1 MPIRVR
7 RIINWLSYGVLT
19 VVLLLAVSI
28 VGGLLWL
35 RSSWGGDFVRGQI
48 ESQLEGLMWGEVQ
61 VGRVSGDI
69 ISGIVLEDFAMVG
82 EDGVALIDAD
92 KIVVDYALAPFFERR
107 ITLSRVRLENPDIHI
122 VRYSDGRWNF
132 KTLFK
137 PRPPRPPFAPPGWG
151 TYVDINR
158 LEFVDG
164 NVQVSLAETDWPL
177 LDWDQNE
184 FRGLNGKLD
193 LKIVTE
199 ARGDP
204 ERRFVLHD
212 LAFRTTVPE
221 LDVQRLN
228 GKLEWTDSGLVVD
241 EVDFETRGSTIVTNG
256 ELSFGEQDSFALDID
271 APLVGLDEWRRFFPA
286 IRLSGNAE
294 FKGRLAGPI
303 ANPVIAIEASRV
315 DTGRSIVTASGELVD
330 LADLKLDLDV
340 GLESLVPDDIRLFWL
355 DYPFVQPLSGNV
367 RVTGPPRRLNVDANL
382 RTPVGGLTVDGTIGP
397 GPPLSYN
404 VSATSSDLDIG
415 ALIGR
420 PEVDVTLSGG
430 YVIEGVGTG
439 AENLEANLVAELT
452 ESSIYWWDLAA
463 AETQGRLLGRVYQA
477 DSLSAEMLNSV
488 VRGTGTFG
496 LASDGVI
503 QTDVEITSGRLAEL
517 WPDLAAVD
525 GSVVTR
531 ADISGTY
538 GGFDVAGDVE
548 AGQLAVG
555 GAEADSF
562 TGRVTLAD
570 VRGDLSMTADGAL
583 KNVRV
588 LGLAVD
594 DADVDIR
601 YNQRIMNIDGALLY
615 LDESRTDFSGVAD
628 FRPTGT
634 AFRLE
639 RIAHTSPTG
648 DWAMSDGGSLTIL
661 DGTARFEDFQVAQ
674 EAQRV
679 RLGGEFAITDGE
691 SDLAFEI
698 EQLEMIELARLAGR
712 PTGDWE
718 GRLTMS
724 GRLTGPRAD
733 PKIELEG
740 GVSAGRILSFRFV
753 GMAAAFDYFNQTA
766 RIDLTITTPTE
777 GHDLVVTGDF
787 PINLALVGGVDRL
800 PNRAVD
806 LAVRSRNTDLSL
818 LAAVVPGLSELSG
831 PVQIEVN
838 VGGTAEEPRFEGFAT
853 LENGRF
859 RVSAT
864 GVKYRDLTGTVSF
877 NNDRVR
883 IERITGRDNYTGTF
897 EASGEIAMENL
908 QFGAV
913 GIDVALREL
922 AVVDL
927 RRQLVRVGGSIALEG
942 TTRNPLITGQVKVEE
957 AIYRLPE
964 RSRKQVIDLDEATL
978 YVEVSA
984 LDEGLGE
991 RSPSTWTRARVDLLV
1006 QVADNAILTASNA
1019 RAEIVGD
1026 LSLFKASGAD
1036 VPTFSGTLNVRRGFY
1051 REFGQ
1056 RFTIQE
1062 GEVFFFGTPE
1072 LNPGLHIVA
1081 QRTVQNVEGFGDV
1094 DIRII
1099 VGGRLRSPTIDLEST
1114 PEFDK
1119 SEIIAIALFGSP
1131 SASTASQQGQLD
1143 TALRTVFV
1151 GASAQLQSALASE
1164 VGLDIL
1170 EISQREEAGGQT
1182 ATLFRIGKF
1191 ITPDVYVTVEQEVGG
1206 EEDRQAVGIRYQ
1218 VSRAF
1223 ALQATTGTRQSA
1235 VDLFWEF
1242 SY

>member
-1 MPIRVR
+1 MPIKVR
-7 RIINWLSYGVLT
+7 RIINWLLYGVIA

-48 ESQLEGLMWGEVQ
+48 ESQLEGLMHGEVQ
-61 VGRVSGDI
+61 IGRVSGDM
-69 ISGIVLEDFAMVG
+69 ISGIVLEDFAMIG
-82 EDGVALIDAD
+82 EDGIALIDAD
-92 KIVVDYALAPFFERR
+92 RIAVSYTLTPFFDRR
-107 ITLSRVRLENPDIHI
+107 IALSRVRLENPDIHL
-122 VRYSDGRWNF
+122 VRYPDGRWNF
-132 KTLFK
+132 RTLFK
-137 PRPPRPPFAPPGWG
+137 PRPPPPPYAPPGWG
-151 TYVDINR
+151 TYIDIDR

-164 NVQVSLAETDWPL
+164 NVRFSIDETDWPL
-177 LDWDQNE
+177 VDWDRNE
-184 FRGLNGKLD
+184 FQGLNGRLD

-199 ARGDP
+199 ARGVP

-221 LDVQRLN
+221 LDVQRLD
-228 GKLEWTDSGLVVD
+228 GKLEWTEGNVVVD
-241 EVDFETRGSTIVTNG
+241 KVDFETAGSRITTDG
-256 ELSFGEQDSFALDID
+256 ELALGDQDSFALEID
-271 APLVGLDEWRRFFPA
+271 APLIGLDEWRRFFPA
-286 IRLSGNAE
+286 IRMSGNAE
-294 FKGRLAGPI
+294 FKGRVTGPV
-303 ANPVIAIEASRV
+303 ANPVVVIETSRV
-315 DTGRSIVTASGELVD
+315 DTGQSVVTVSGELVD
-330 LADLKLDLDV
+330 LADLRLDLDV
-340 GLESLVPDDIRLFWL
+340 ELESLAPDDIQLFWPG
-355 DYPFVQPLSGNV
+355 YPFVQPLSGNV
-367 RVTGPPRRLNVDANL
+367 GVTGPPRRLDVDADL
-382 RTPVGGLTVDGTIGP
+382 RTPVGGLTVDGMVQP
-397 GPPLSYN
+397 GPPFQYN
-404 VSATSSDLDIG
+404 VSVTSTQLDIG

-420 PEVDVTLSGG
+420 PDVDVTLSGG

-439 AENLEANLVAELT
+439 ANELEATLAAALT
-452 ESSIYWWDLAA
+452 ESSIYWWELAT
-463 AETQGRLLGRVYQA
+463 AETQGRLLGRVFEA
-477 DSLSAEMLNSV
+477 DTLTVQMPNSV
-488 VRGTGTFG
+488 IYGRGRFG

-503 QTDVEITSGRLAEL
+503 KTDVEITSSRLVEL
-517 WPDLAAVD
+517 WPDLTAVN
-525 GSVVTR
+525 GRVITR

-555 GAEADSF
+555 VAEADSF

-570 VRGDLSMTADGAL
+570 VRGDFSMTADGAL

-601 YNQRIMNIDGALLY
+601 YNRRVMNIDGALLY

-634 AFRLE
+634 AFTLE
-639 RIAHTSPTG
+639 QIAHTSPMG
-648 DWAMSDGGSLTIL
+648 DWRMVEGGSMTVSN
-661 DGTARFEDFQVAQ
+661 GAARFQSLQVAQ
-674 EAQRV
+674 GEQRL
-679 RLGGEFAITDGE
+679 RLDGEFAITDGE
-691 SDLAFEI
+691 SDLTFEI

-724 GRLTGPRAD
+724 GRLTGTRAD
-733 PKIELEG
+733 PRIELEG
-740 GVSAGRILSFRFV
+740 DVSTGRILSFRFA
-753 GMAAAFDYFNQTA
+753 GITAAFDYSDETA
-766 RIDLTITTPTE
+766 GIDLSITTPTE

-787 PINLALVGGVDRL
+787 PVNLALLGGVDRL

-806 LAVRSRNTDLSL
+806 LEVRSRNTDLSL

-831 PVQIEVN
+831 PVEIEVS

-864 GVKYRDLTGTVSF
+864 GVRYHDLTGRVSF

-883 IERITGRDNYTGTF
+883 IEQVTGRDNYTGTF

-913 GIDVALREL
+913 DIDLALREL
-922 AVVDL
+922 AAVDL
-927 RRQLVRVGGSIALEG
+927 RRQLVRVSGSIGLEG
-942 TTRNPLITGQVKVEE
+942 TTRNPLIAGRVQVEE

-964 RSRKQVIDLDEATL
+964 RSRKQVINLDEATL

-984 LDEGLGE
+984 LDQGLGD
-991 RSPSTWTRARVDLLV
+991 RSPSTWTRARLDLVV

-1026 LSLFKASGAD
+1026 LSLFKSPGVD
-1036 VPTFSGTLNVRRGFY
+1036 VPTFSGTLNVLRGFY

-1062 GEVFFFGTPE
+1062 GEIFFFGTPE

-1081 QRTVQNVEGFGDV
+1081 QRTVQNVEGVGDV

-1143 TALRTVFV
+1143 TTLRTVFV

-1164 VGLDIL
+1164 VGLDTL

-1206 EEDRQAVGIRYQ
+1206 QEDRQAVGIRYQ

-1235 VDLFWEF
+1235 LDLFWEF

>member
-7 RIINWLSYGVLT
+7 RVISWLSYGVLA

-48 ESQLEGLMWGEVQ
+48 ESQLAGLMNGQVQ
-61 VGRVSGDI
+61 IGRVSGDI
-69 ISGIVLEDFAMVG
+69 ISGIVLEDFAMIG
-82 EDGVALIDAD
+82 EDGIALIDAD
-92 KIVVDYALAPFFERR
+92 RIAVSYTLTPFFDRR
-107 ITLSRVRLENPDIHI
+107 IALSRVRLENPDIHL
-122 VRYSDGRWNF
+122 VRYPDGRWNF
-132 KTLFK
+132 RTLFK
-137 PRPPRPPFAPPGWG
+137 PRPPPPPYAPPGWG
-151 TYVDINR
+151 TYIDIDR
-158 LEFVDG
+158 LEFVNG
-164 NVQVSLAETDWPL
+164 NVRFSLDETDWPL
-177 LDWDQNE
+177 VDWDRNE
-184 FRGLNGKLD
+184 FQRLNGRLD
-193 LKIVTE
+193 LRIVTE
-199 ARGDP
+199 ARGVP
-204 ERRFVLHD
+204 ERRFVLHE

-221 LDVQRLN
+221 LDVQRLD
-228 GKLEWTDSGLVVD
+228 GKLEWTEDKLVVD
-241 EVDFETRGSTIVTNG
+241 KVDFETAGSRITTDG
-256 ELSFGEQDSFALDID
+256 ELTLGEQGSFALEID

-286 IRLSGNAE
+286 IRMSGHAE
-294 FKGRLAGPI
+294 FKGRLKGPV
-303 ANPVIAIEASRV
+303 ANPVIAIETSRV
-315 DTGRSIVTASGELVD
+315 DTGQSVVTASGELVD
-330 LADLKLDLDV
+330 LADIKLDLDV
-340 GLESLVPDDIRLFWL
+340 GLESLVPDDIRLFWP
-355 DYPFVQPLSGNV
+355 DYPFAQPLSGDV
-367 RVTGPPRRLNVDANL
+367 GVSGPPRRLDVDANL
-382 RTPVGGLTVDGTIGP
+382 RTPVGGLTVDGMVRP
-397 GPPLSYN
+397 GPPLQYN

-420 PEVDVTLSGG
+420 PDVNVTLSGG

-452 ESSIYWWDLAA
+452 ESSIYTWDLAA
-463 AETQGRLLGRVYQA
+463 GETQGRLLGRVFEA
-477 DSLSAEMLNSV
+477 DSLRVQMPNSV
-488 VRGTGTFG
+488 IYGRGTFG

-503 QTDVEITSGRLAEL
+503 KTDVEIRSSRLEEL
-517 WPDLAAVD
+517 WPDLTAVD
-525 GSVVTR
+525 GRVVGR
-531 ADISGTY
+531 AEISGTY
-538 GGFDVAGDVE
+538 GSFGVAGDVE
-548 AGQLAVG
+548 AGQLAIG

-562 TGRVTLAD
+562 TGRVVLSD
-570 VRGDLSMTADGAL
+570 VNREFSMTADGAL

-594 DADVDIR
+594 DAEVDIR
-601 YNQRIMNIDGALLY
+601 YQDRMMHIDGTLLY
-615 LDESRTDFSGVAD
+615 LDGSRTGFGGVAD
-628 FRPTGT
+628 FRSTST
-634 AFRLE
+634 EFALE
-639 RIAHTSPTG
+639 RVAHTSPTG
-648 DWAMSDGGSLTIL
+648 DWAMSEGGSLTIL
-661 DGTARFEDFQVAQ
+661 EGTVRFEDFEVAQ

-679 RLGGEFAITDGE
+679 RLSGEFAITDGE
-691 SDLAFEI
+691 SDLTFEI
-698 EQLEMIELARLAGR
+698 HQMELIELARLAGR
-712 PTGDWE
+712 PTGDWQ
-718 GRLTMS
+718 GQLTMS
-724 GRLTGPRAD
+724 GHLSGPRTD
-733 PKIELEG
+733 PRIQLSG
-740 GVSAGRILSFRFV
+740 GVSAGRILSLRFA
-753 GMAAAFDYFNQTA
+753 GITAAFDYADETA
-766 RIDLTITTPTE
+766 GIDLTITTPTE

-787 PINLALVGGVDRL
+787 PINLALLGGVDRL

-806 LAVRSRNTDLSL
+806 LEVRSRNTDLSL

-831 PVQIEVN
+831 PVEIEVS
-838 VGGTAEEPRFEGFAT
+838 VAGTAEEPRFEGFAT

-864 GVKYRDLTGTVSF
+864 GVRYRDLTGRVSF

-883 IERITGRDNYTGTF
+883 IERVTGKDDYAGTF

-913 GIDVALREL
+913 DIDLALRGL
-922 AVVDL
+922 AAVDL

-942 TTRNPLITGQVKVEE
+942 TTRNPLITGRVQVEE

-984 LDEGLGE
+984 LDEGLGD
-991 RSPSTWTRARVDLLV
+991 RSPSTWTRARLDLVV

-1026 LSLFKASGAD
+1026 LSLFKSPGVD
-1036 VPTFSGTLNVRRGFY
+1036 VPTFSGTLNVLRGFY

-1062 GEVFFFGTPE
+1062 GEIFFFGTPE
-1072 LNPGLHIVA
+1072 LNPGLHVVA
-1081 QRTVQNVEGFGDV
+1081 QRTVQNVEGVGDV
-1094 DIRII
+1094 EIRII
-1099 VGGRLRSPTIDLEST
+1099 VGGRLRSPTIDIEST

-1143 TALRTVFV
+1143 TTLRTVFV

-1164 VGLDIL
+1164 VGLDTL

-1206 EEDRQAVGIRYQ
+1206 QEDRQAVGIRYQ